1 MSYWENP
8 KPVRRARSVDVG
20 NIADVAAALLDD
32 GGPRALTV
40 RALTQRLGVAPA
52 SLYSRVNSAEDL
64 FDLALD
70 HALGRDA
77 DVLAAIGGGKL
88 LPLMLAYYRHL
99 VRHPWACRVIAMRAP
114 RGPNYLRLSEVMCV
128 LLVEAGSE
136 DPLGDAYAIS
146 NFVIG
151 SAMTA
156 PIVGDE
162 RGSGVDSGI
171 APMYSSLHASHAVDP
186 ESIVESGLRALLRR

>member
-1 MSYWENP
+1 M
-8 KPVRRARSVDVG
+8 RA
-20 NIADVAAALLDD
+20 VA
-32 GGPRALTV
+32 
-40 RALTQRLGVAPA
+40 QRLGVAPA
-52 SLYSRVNSAEDL
+52 SLYSRVNSADDL

-70 HALGRDA
+70 HSLGGDA
-77 DVLAAIGGGKL
+77 DVLTALSDGDL

-114 RGPNYLRLSEVMCV
+114 RGPNYLRLSEAMCV
-128 LLVEAGSE
+128 LLKNAGSG

-151 SAMTA
+151 SATTA
-156 PIVGDE
+156 PIAGDE

-171 APMYSSLHASHAVDP
+171 APVYSSLHASHAVDP
-186 ESIVESGLRALLRR
+186 EAIVVSGLRALLRR